1 MEERY
6 AGGRHRLDGAV
17 AGAGNIVVLLRIL
30 DRECYIDGTAEVGDT
45 EGRVAMRDIEVVDRG
60 DQVEVR
66 VEDVDGS
73 VVEVSG
79 EQEVTARGRHLGE
92 TLVDGMMVRAVDDQV
107 RRGTAGPGG
116 DGAVLRREDERGRI
130 ADAADVDREV

>member
-1 MEERY
+1 MSWRDPPAWPLPGGAPRGACPAGCRSLPVLSPGPTGIKFAVGDEPMEERY

-17 AGAGNIVVLLRIL
+17 AGACNIVVLLRIL

-73 VVEVSG
+73 VVVVSG
-79 EQEVTARGRHLGE
+79 E
-92 TLVDGMMVRAVDDQV
+92 
-107 RRGTAGPGG
+107 
-116 DGAVLRREDERGRI
+116 
-130 ADAADVDREV
+130 